1 MSRLSM
7 QEVQHLLVT
16 EPAWL
21 MPRSGSVWVT
31 RQGDL
36 NDYVL
41 DAGQRMALAR
51 GDRVAVGSWHEGQ
64 TALWD
69 WTPMQPARR
78 YRLLRDGTGAA
89 FGFTAR
95 ALRGA
100 ADGLAAL
107 ARSAAA
113 IASRAQGCIPC
124 GDSIASAGT
133 VR

>member
-21 MPRSGSVWVT
+21 LPRAGSVWVT
-31 RQGDL
+31 REGDL

-41 DAGQRMALAR
+41 DAGQRLALAR
-51 GDRVAVGSWHEGQ
+51 GDRVAVSAWDASQ
-64 TALWD
+64 PALWD
-69 WTPMQPARR
+69 WTPMRPAQR
-78 YRLLRDGTGAA
+78 YRLLRDAAAGA
-89 FGFTAR
+89 FGLVAR

-100 ADGLAAL
+100 ADGLTAL

-113 IASRAQGCIPC
+113 IACRAQGCIRA

-133 VR
+133 VQ

>member
-1 MSRLSM
+1 MSHLSM
-7 QEVQHLLVT
+7 QEVQRLLVA

-21 MPRSGSVWVT
+21 MPRRGSLWVT
-31 RQGDL
+31 REGDL

-41 DAGQRMALAR
+41 HAGQRLALAR
-51 GDRVAVGSWHEGQ
+51 GDRVSVGAWSADEP
-64 TALWD
+64 ALWD
-69 WTPMQPARR
+69 WAPMRPAPR
-78 YRLLRDGTGAA
+78 YRLLRDAVGA
-89 FGFTAR
+89 GFDFAAR

-113 IASRAQGCIPC
+113 IACRAQGCIKA

-133 VR
+133 VQ